1 MDLPPSQPNENAPRD
16 CDWAR
21 GLFAGLAAAR
31 VEVVALLYFDPDWR
45 YLGARQETSE
55 HAGEVT
61 VPIREIVRE
70 VLALDARLV
79 LMAHNHP
86 GGDHRASKDDLAVT
100 SKLARTLDAIGVRLV
115 DHLILG
121 RDGCTSL
128 RDEGYL

>member
-1 MDLPPSQPNENAPRD
+1 MKIRPIEPRD
-16 CDWAR
+16 DELRDRDWACR
-21 GLFAGLAAAR
+21 LFAGLAAER
-31 VEVVALLYFDPDWR
+31 SEVVALIYFGPEWR
-45 YLGARQETSE
+45 YLGARHEASSDPG
-55 HAGEVT
+55 AVT

-70 VLALDARLV
+70 ALALDARLV

-86 GGDHRASKDDLAVT
+86 SGDHRPSEDDLAVT
-100 SKLARTLDAIGVRLV
+100 SKLSRTLDAIGVQLV